1 MNAQFILSPLDGRY
15 ADKLVALYPFSENM
29 MLMQKFGAVLRYM
42 SLVAT
47 MAGKMQTEDHK
58 KVVSMQER
66 LMKDSMAISDLAGQ
80 IRTEE
85 RECGHEMVAIIRVA
99 QRHVEGEMGAK
110 VAAMVNFGLTSEDT
124 VNMVYRNVLKEYARG
139 DLANHIA
146 TLVTVMHT
154 FAQPAMD
161 TLMLGMTHGQPAS
174 PVRVYDVFKDFE
186 SRLMSYSLEIQATR
200 FKVKIGGATGGLRAH
215 RTLLP
220 DVDWDL
226 TLRTW
231 IEREGHEYIV
241 TASQINPNDDLVKF
255 FGLLVGLNGVLMDIS
270 RDMWLYNMRGVV
282 RMEKSI
288 NTVGSSAMPH
298 KVNPIEFEN
307 AEGNLGMS
315 TAILQHMIEKLPT
328 SRMQRDLSD
337 STVLRN
343 LAVPLSHQYLAI
355 SSLIEGFLMSFI
367 DNENIQAELSK
378 HPEIGS
384 EIEQARGKLE
394 GNMFASDEV
403 RNKWRGGA
411 AT

>member
-1 MNAQFILSPLDGRY
+1 MQGRLSSIPIYTVNAQFILSPLDGRY

-174 PVRVYDVFKDFE
+174 PVRV
-186 SRLMSYSLEIQATR
+186 
-200 FKVKIGGATGGLRAH
+200 
-215 RTLLP
+215 
-220 DVDWDL
+220 
-226 TLRTW
+226 
-231 IEREGHEYIV
+231 
-241 TASQINPNDDLVKF
+241 
-255 FGLLVGLNGVLMDIS
+255 
-270 RDMWLYNMRGVV
+270 
-282 RMEKSI
+282 
-288 NTVGSSAMPH
+288 
-298 KVNPIEFEN
+298 
-307 AEGNLGMS
+307 
-315 TAILQHMIEKLPT
+315 
-328 SRMQRDLSD
+328 
-337 STVLRN
+337 
-343 LAVPLSHQYLAI
+343 
-355 SSLIEGFLMSFI
+355 
-367 DNENIQAELSK
+367 
-378 HPEIGS
+378 
-384 EIEQARGKLE
+384 
-394 GNMFASDEV
+394 
-403 RNKWRGGA
+403 
-411 AT
+411 